1 MSNDDKKFE
10 GMPLFLHAQYK
21 DETHEMDFKVD
32 TDNKTMWFTVK
43 ELASL
48 FDCSEDNIRLHIK
61 NIFNDNELKEESVSE
76 DFSVTASDGKN
87 YKIKHYNLEV
97 AIAVGY
103 RVNSKQA
110 TKFRQWSNNIINQ
123 YITQGYVLNE
133 RRLTED
139 KTALLKLARDVRR
152 LRSKS
157 ENIYQSVRDVFKICC
172 DDYKEDVKETDIFF
186 AELQNNF
193 YYAVCGTV
201 RDGLLQRADSS
212 QFRMNA
218 IACLNKYIDKKS
230 ATTGANYLTGD
241 ELYLYHIV
249 FAETK
254 MIKGEKMKM
263 QELMNQFKKIL
274 EIQGHE
280 ILTDEK
286 MKIFYKKI
294 GLQHAEKEFELY
306 KKNRKKEDDK
316 TMKNEDIDIIVN
328 SLKELEQDMDLSNP
342 VIQIIENVK
351 KKVEEYDNI
360 KMQELTQKIPQ
371 NLEFKN
377 NNNFEPI
384 LNKIANTKKPE

>member
-1 MSNDDKKFE
+1 
-10 GMPLFLHAQYK
+10 
-21 DETHEMDFKVD
+21 
-32 TDNKTMWFTVK
+32 
-43 ELASL
+43 
-48 FDCSEDNIRLHIK
+48 
-61 NIFNDNELKEESVSE
+61 
-76 DFSVTASDGKN
+76 
-87 YKIKHYNLEV
+87 
-97 AIAVGY
+97 
-103 RVNSKQA
+103 
-110 TKFRQWSNNIINQ
+110 
-123 YITQGYVLNE
+123 
-133 RRLTED
+133 
-139 KTALLKLARDVRR
+139 
-152 LRSKS
+152 
-157 ENIYQSVRDVFKICC
+157 
-172 DDYKEDVKETDIFF
+172 
-186 AELQNNF
+186 
-193 YYAVCGTV
+193 
-201 RDGLLQRADSS
+201 
-212 QFRMNA
+212 
-218 IACLNKYIDKKS
+218 
-230 ATTGANYLTGD
+230 
-241 ELYLYHIV
+241 
-249 FAETK
+249 
-254 MIKGEKMKM
+254 MKM